1 MKRRVLDLLRR
12 ARRPVIGSAGRSFGG
27 RRRADCD
34 QFCEGRQN
42 AAVIREC
49 LRLGAANSL
58 GGICCL
64 RWFDAMFH
72 NLPMEFR
79 GRFEVP
85 FSRAIQLFVP
95 KLL

>member
-12 ARRPVIGSAGRSFGG
+12 AAPSRIGSAGRSFGG
-27 RRRADCD
+27 RWRADRD

-42 AAVIREC
+42 AAVIGEC
-49 LRLGAANSL
+49 LRLGATNSR
-58 GGICCL
+58 GAACSL
-64 RWFDAMFH
+64 RGFNTMFQ

-79 GRFEVP
+79 GRFEVS